1 MLAINISSAI
11 RYCGADIYNVLEQEN
26 SNIKIEFI
34 NDVLDYIRN
43 GLSVEES
50 WKSAV
55 KLIPVNYGLLKD
67 DRNIINQFGSKLG
80 ATDVDGQMKYCEYFK
95 NVFSEKAEQLK
106 NDYISKSKI
115 YRSLGFFGGLAMSII
130 MM

>member
-1 MLAINISSAI
+1 MLAINISSSI
-11 RYCGADIYNVLEQEN
+11 RYCGADIYNVLKQEN

-34 NDVLDYIRN
+34 DDVLNYMQAE
-43 GLSVEES
+43 LSVEES
-50 WKSAV
+50 WESAV
-55 KLIPVNYGLLKD
+55 KLIPINYGLLRD
-67 DRNIINQFGSKLG
+67 DKNIINQFGSKLG

-115 YRSLGFFGGLAMSII
+115 YRSLGFFGGLAISII
-130 MM
+130 MI